1 MMTAQ
6 ERDAILEGTKAA
18 RRLHA
23 QLGTRKAVEAGTLSR
38 VDVFSVA
45 AELGAVLLFQR
56 LKGLLGAYLA
66 EPVSPVP
73 GIVVSTERDLHVQ
86 RFTAAHEIG
95 HLYLKHAPTT
105 DEDIGLWRSAS
116 KDLQELA
123 ADAFASE
130 FLLPEWLY
138 RYHAGRHRWTTTALQ
153 SPVNTYQLS
162 LRLGASYDAVCWGLQ
177 SHDILKQGLVAKLR
191 AIAPKEIKSEILNGW
206 AQLDNSWANVWVIT
220 EADDGL
226 AFEGTPDDIVIFRF
240 SERASSGY
248 LWDETHLRDEGFD
261 VLVDTRDDHT
271 GDDVGSD
278 VTRVMVTKV
287 REPRQCRVSLTER
300 RPWLPSDTAGSVS
313 VAFEMY
319 GKEEGLPRHLRKAFA
334 AA

>member
-1 MMTAQ
+1 MTAQ
-6 ERDAILEGTKAA
+6 EREAILEGTQAA

-23 QLGTRKAVEAGTLSR
+23 QLGTRKAVEDGVLSR
-38 VDVFSVA
+38 VDVFSA
-45 AELGAVLLFQR
+45 ADQLGAVLLFQR

-66 EPVSPVP
+66 EPVSPIP

-105 DEDIGLWRSAS
+105 DDDVGLWRGAS
-116 KDLQELA
+116 RDPQEVA

-138 RYHAGRHRWTTTALQ
+138 RYHSRRHGWTSAVLQ
-153 SPVNTYQLS
+153 APEITYQLS

-177 SHDILKQGLVAKLR
+177 SHKILQAGPVAKLR
-191 AIAPKEIKSEILNGW
+191 ATTPKEIKSTALDGL
-206 AQLDNSWANVWVIT
+206 AGLDNPWANVWIVT
-220 EADDGL
+220 EADHGL
-226 AFEGTPDDIVIFRF
+226 AFEGTPDDIVIFRL
-240 SERASSGY
+240 SERAAAGY
-248 LWDETHLRDEGFD
+248 LWDEGPLRDLGFD
-261 VLVDTRDDHT
+261 VLADRRYERE

-278 VTRVMVTKV
+278 ITRVLVTRV
-287 REPRQCRVSLTER
+287 REPRLLRVSLAER
-300 RPWLPSDTAGSVS
+300 RPWLPSDTAGNVS
-313 VAFEMY
+313 IAFEMY
-319 GKEEGLPRHLRKAFA
+319 GKEEGLPRHLRPSFA